1 MSNRNA
7 TVTVNTKANTSGI
20 KNAANAIKNFDSGL
34 KGQIAN
40 LKSFSGALKGLAV
53 IGIAKGIKSLADDM
67 YDAFKTQWLAEKSIN
82 DALYANMTARGASQ
96 KEIDNEVKA
105 YKDLAS
111 AQQKVGVIGDEV
123 TLSGMGVMTQMGMT
137 AKQVKEMTPLLQ
149 DLAVKQYG
157 LNVSGEQ
164 YKQVS
169 QSVASM
175 VNMGKLTLQGYG
187 IQVTDVERK
196 QFKVMSATDRY
207 SFIMKKL
214 KGSVAGANEAMAQT
228 TGGKI
233 QQMNNAIGDCEEKVG
248 QLVNTIY
255 GGFATMALPIIEDV
269 TGSFQEFFD
278 VMSDS
283 QNSDFHFLSQDTV
296 DKLAGIRDGL
306 SGIWDN
312 ISSIFGTSSDFGSNF
327 GITQTLLDI
336 VNGLVAA
343 LRQASEWAKTLD
355 DRLKGSTD
363 NGGGLLDA
371 MRTGAS
377 LAWEMSI
384 GGAAQRAAHSIG
396 IGNKAGGTNYFAGG
410 LTHVNEVGGEIMNLP
425 RGTQIIP
432 HDISKKMAANTNSNN
447 ISVNLNIGGNVVG
460 NDEFIDQIG
469 EAITS
474 RVQLALSNS

>member
-7 TVTVNTKANTSGI
+7 TVTVNTKANTSGL
-20 KNAANAIKNFDSGL
+20 KQATDAIKGFDSGL

-53 IGIAKGIKSLADDM
+53 VGIAKGIKSVADDM

-105 YKDLAS
+105 YKELAS
-111 AQQKVGVIGDEV
+111 AQQQVGVIGDEV

-137 AKQVKEMTPLLQ
+137 ANQVKEMTPLLQ

-169 QSVASM
+169 QSVATM

-196 QFKVMSATDRY
+196 QFKAMSQADRY

-248 QLVNTIY
+248 ALVNTIY
-255 GGFATMALPIIEDV
+255 GGFATMALPIINDV
-269 TGSFQEFFD
+269 TGHFQELIDIVGGANMPEGGYKFFTEE
-278 VMSDS
+278 
-283 QNSDFHFLSQDTV
+283 QANTI
-296 DKLAGIRDGL
+296 AGIKEGLAEIWTNIQTIVGGEDDIPAGYGLTDVFLGVINNIVWAVRALSNELAYVKTQLEGL
-306 SGIWDN
+306 SEYSPGA
-312 ISSIFGTSSDFGSNF
+312 
-327 GITQTLLDI
+327 LL
-336 VNGLVAA
+336 N
-343 LRQASEWAKTLD
+343 
-355 DRLKGSTD
+355 
-363 NGGGLLDA
+363 
-371 MRTGAS
+371 
-377 LAWEMSI
+377 
-384 GGAAQRAAHSIG
+384 GAAQWGHDKMNQLLGKPNA
-396 IGNKAGGTNYFAGG
+396 NGTNYWQGG
-410 LTHVNEVGGEIMNLP
+410 PTIVGEYGPELVNLP
-425 RGTQIIP
+425 RG
-432 HDISKKMAANTNSNN
+432 SSVNTNAQTQRELSG
-447 ISVNLNIGGNVVG
+447 SGTTVNCPITIQGNVIG
-460 NDEFIDQIG
+460 NQEFIDEVG
-469 EAITS
+469 SAIS
-474 RVQLALSNS
+474 GQVQLALANM